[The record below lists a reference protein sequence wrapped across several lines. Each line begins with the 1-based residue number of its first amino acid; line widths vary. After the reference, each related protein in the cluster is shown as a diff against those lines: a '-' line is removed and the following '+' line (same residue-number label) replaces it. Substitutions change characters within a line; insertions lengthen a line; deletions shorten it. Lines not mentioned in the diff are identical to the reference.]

1 MHGFRENKTPEQIL
15 TFRNQV
21 LFSHHSFS
29 SIWEHIYE
37 DITWAIVEDIDFFLP
52 LRLNNKIVM

>member
-21 LFSHHSFS
+21 LFSHHRIFPNLLLENGELTIQVYQHLSQQF
-29 SIWEHIYE
+29 
-37 DITWAIVEDIDFFLP
+37 
-52 LRLNNKIVM
+52 